1 MKIFN
6 GVVIAFYTLV
16 SWAAAVFLIAFSV
29 NIVKVSHITDAIHK
43 AEVFHYRT
51 AVGIAGL
58 CLFLLSILII
68 QNMRAGFVRGK
79 TITFSNPDGQVVI
92 SLKAIEDF
100 IKDVAQEIEG
110 VKEVKSE
117 IIANRRGI
125 TVTSKVSVYAGTNI
139 PETTERMQGIIKSR
153 VQDILGID
161 EEIKVVVYVVKVIP
175 AEGVS
180 SEKSSAEE
188 TKSSPFHGKIE
199 YK

>member
-29 NIVKVSHITDAIHK
+29 NIVKVSHITDALHK

-51 AVGIAGL
+51 AIGIAGL

-68 QNMRAGFVRGK
+68 QNMRARFVRGK
-79 TITFSNPDGQVVI
+79 TIAFSNPDGQVVI

-100 IKDVAQEIEG
+100 IKNVAQEVEE

-117 IIANRRGI
+117 IVANRRGI
-125 TVTSKVSVYAGTNI
+125 MVTSKASVYAGTNI
-139 PETTERMQGIIKSR
+139 PETTERIQGIIKNR
-153 VQDILGID
+153 VQDVLGVE
-161 EEIKVVVYVVKVIP
+161 EEIKVSVYVVKVVSG
-175 AEGVS
+175 EGAGT
-180 SEKSSAEE
+180 KKTGAQE
-188 TKSSPFHGKIE
+188 TASSPFHGKIE